1 MSEFRID
8 DLNPEQLRAATMGEG
23 PLLTIAGVGTGKT
36 ITLAARMAW
45 LVSQGS
51 SLPGSCFSRSRALP
65 HADFPALAY
74 SRINRSWPG
83 TCGNA
88 FMPRMERAEI
98 VVVRAAQGA
107 TLFHVG
113 DGVLRTGDRQLLVL
127 DSAYRGSCFPA
138 DARYYSARNHGLS
151 SAPCRVGLSAGRENI
166 SRAFER
172 LPARLSVWNGLR
184 SSGALSGGRD
194 DDRRPHD
201 DRRRGHDRNVYHDG
215 RRDGSKTRRKSRS
228 KWHDPAGETPH
239 N

>member
-1 MSEFRID
+1 MPESRID
-8 DLNPEQLRAATMGEG
+8 DLNPKQLRAAAAGEG
-23 PLLTIAGVGTGKT
+23 PVLTIAGAGTGKT
-36 ITLAARMAW
+36 KTLASRVAW

-74 SRINRSWPG
+74 SRINTSWPD

-98 VVVRAAQGA
+98 VIGWLASEGT

-113 DGVLRTGDRQLLVL
+113 DGVLRIGDRQLVL
-127 DSAYRGSCFPA
+127 DSAYRDSCFPA

-172 LPARLSVWNGLR
+172 RPARLS
-184 SSGALSGGRD
+184 D
-194 DDRRPHD
+194 
-201 DRRRGHDRNVYHDG
+201 
-215 RRDGSKTRRKSRS
+215 
-228 KWHDPAGETPH
+228 
-239 N
+239 